1 MSQHVKQFLLFLKL
15 FTVHFTIIYYFNY
28 KDRRC
33 LIIFLFSDCPCA
45 GRMPPGYIPDYYNNS
60 LPFAPIATNGQP
72 FPWLQQN
79 LPNNVRPNRYMLTI
93 HPNLTT
99 LDVKGKKIFLFFK

>member
-1 MSQHVKQFLLFLKL
+1 
-15 FTVHFTIIYYFNY
+15 
-28 KDRRC
+28 
-33 LIIFLFSDCPCA
+33 
-45 GRMPPGYIPDYYNNS
+45 MPPGYIPDYYNNS

-99 LDVKGKKIFLFFK
+99 LDVKGENNFFFFVIKGK